1 MCQVVTCATEKNK
14 ARGTEMDRGE
24 LLLFYI
30 GGWGVCQEM
39 QQ

>member
-1 MCQVVTCATEKNK
+1 MCQVVTCTTEKNK

-30 GGWGVCQEM
+30 VGWVCQEM